1 MRILIIFVFILIFI
15 NGCSNDEDAQEVDEI
30 SSYQINSDEIDINAD
45 HETDEIEFLLKR
57 SIAGTEDL
65 IFLYAE
71 NDWRT
76 DELKRQL
83 MEKMDKLMLL
93 YFESGRDMSELEKK
107 LVEIDRQLESL

>member
-1 MRILIIFVFILIFI
+1 MRILIIFVFIFI
-15 NGCSNDEDAQEVDEI
+15 NGCSSDEDAQEVDK
-30 SSYQINSDEIDINAD
+30 INSDEINLDEININAD
-45 HETDEIEFLLKR
+45 HEADEIEFLLKR